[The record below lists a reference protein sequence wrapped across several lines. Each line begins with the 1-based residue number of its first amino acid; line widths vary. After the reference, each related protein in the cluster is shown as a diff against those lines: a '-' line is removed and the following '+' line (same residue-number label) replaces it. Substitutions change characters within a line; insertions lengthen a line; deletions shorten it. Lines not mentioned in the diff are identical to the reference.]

1 MAKFENYL
9 KEYHIKN
16 ILTMGGIVA
25 VAIGASYIV
34 KTYLDCLRI
43 KVLRSQLKTKSVD
56 KAEKSSSGEDWVL
69 QSDD

>member
-16 ILTMGGIVA
+16 ILTMGGVIA
-25 VAIGASYIV
+25 VTIGASYIV

-56 KAEKSSSGEDWVL
+56 KAYKSSAGEDWVL

>member
-1 MAKFENYL
+1 
-9 KEYHIKN
+9 
-16 ILTMGGIVA
+16 MGGVIA
-25 VAIGASYIV
+25 VTIGASYIV

-56 KAEKSSSGEDWVL
+56 KAYKSSAGEDWVL